1 MSSIPNG
8 GSNLFI
14 TPGSTAHWII
24 TWNSGGWQGNTLI
37 EVEPLNTGVGLD
49 VEMGNIDRNS
59 SGQYQFAWSVKNNG
73 PNNTFYNAQVSSN

>member
-14 TPGSTAHWII
+14 TPGSTAFWVI
-24 TWNSGGWQGNTLI
+24 TWNNGGWQGNTLV
-37 EVEPLNTGVGLD
+37 EAEPLNTGVGLD
-49 VEMGNIDRNS
+49 VTMGNIDRNS

-73 PNNTFYNAQVSSN
+73 PNSTFYNAQVSSN